1 MVKTRDVTCRFR
13 ALRFAAFLILILMHA
28 LAAAAP
34 VLPDAYRRVFE
45 QGAANG
51 AYGVLAVGFVKDKE
65 RQVWWFGKTVDGSA
79 KDAERTF
86 EIGAVS
92 DVFSGILLGQA
103 VLDGKLRLTEPVR
116 AGLPADFPWGSRE
129 VGDVPLVDLATQRS
143 GLPETASNLFPANS
157 EDPYA
162 RYEQADLLAFLA
174 NYAPPPN
181 RAVAYSPLN
190 AALLGVVLS
199 RAYATDY
206 PRLLADKVLTPLG
219 LTHTGF
225 DDPASLLTGHAFGA
239 AVAHWHFSALGP
251 AAGLRSSAE
260 DLLQFLGANLDPET
274 TPLRAALLL
283 ARQSRAQAPDG
294 GLGLGWSVHEV
305 SAGDQTWPLVWRAS
319 ETGGFSAFVGFRTDL
334 QEGVVLLADAAI
346 ELAPIG
352 LAWMTGLAPPPA
364 PAAPYVPDVAALQ
377 RYPGLYRLLDGSDL
391 VVRDAGGS
399 LVAQLRGQPP
409 SPLAALGE
417 DVYAARGGAYGV
429 TFVRNVDTIS
439 GLVLNANG
447 QFISAQRLSA
457 RAPRLQRSPFEFPAE
472 KLADYRGDFVLD
484 ADVMLRVT
492 VGADGILAQFTGTA
506 AIPMRAFAPD
516 RFADAD
522 GANGLD
528 FHRNE
533 QGIVDGVSA
542 DLGGRERAAAP
553 ANWRVPPT
561 SAYCASG
568 SVCAEAR

>member
-1 MVKTRDVTCRFR
+1 VKTRDVTCRIR
-13 ALRFAAFLILILMHA
+13 ALRCAAFLILSLIDV
-28 LAAAAP
+28 LAPAAP
-34 VLPDAYRRVFE
+34 TLPDAYRRVFE

-51 AYGVLAVGFVKDKE
+51 AYGVLAVGLIKDKE
-65 RQVWWFGKTVDGSA
+65 RQLWWFGKAAGGSA
-79 KDAERTF
+79 PDAERVF

-92 DVFSGILLGQA
+92 DVFAGVLLGQA

-116 AGLPADFPWGSRE
+116 SGFAADFPWGSRE
-129 VGDVPLVDLATQRS
+129 LGDTAVVDLATQRS
-143 GLPETASNLFPANS
+143 GLPETPGNLFPAS
-157 EDPYA
+157 SADPYA

-174 NYAPPPN
+174 NYSPPSPH
-181 RAVAYSPLN
+181 AVAYSALN

-206 PRLLADKVLTPLG
+206 PRLLADKLLTPLG
-219 LTHTGF
+219 LGHTGF
-225 DDPASLLTGHAFGA
+225 DDPPSLLGGHAFGA
-239 AVAHWHFSALGP
+239 AVEHWHYSALGP

-260 DLLQFLGANLDPET
+260 DLLKFVGANLSPESV
-274 TPLRAALLL
+274 PVRAALLL
-283 ARQSRAQAPDG
+283 ARQSRAQTADG

-305 SAGDQTWPLVWRAS
+305 SADEQTWPLVWRAS
-319 ETGGFSAFVGFRTDL
+319 ETGGFSAFIGFRTDL

-364 PAAPYVPDVAALQ
+364 PAAPYVADAEVLE

-391 VVRDAGGS
+391 VVRNAGAA

-409 SPLAALGE
+409 TPLVALGE
-417 DVYAARGGAYGV
+417 DVFAVRGGGYGI
-429 TFVRNVDTIS
+429 TFVRNIDAIS
-439 GLVLNANG
+439 GLVLNAGG
-447 QFISAQRLSA
+447 QFVGAQRLSE
-457 RAPRLQRSPFEFPAE
+457 RAPRLLRNPIELPAAR
-472 KLADYRGDFVLD
+472 LADYRGDFVLETG
-484 ADVMLRVT
+484 VMLRVS
-492 VGADGILAQFTGTA
+492 VGGDAILAQFTGA
-506 AIPMRAFAPD
+506 APIPMRAFAPD

-533 QGIVDGVSA
+533 QGIVDGVGA
-542 DLGGRERAAAP
+542 DLGGGERKGRP
-553 ANWRVPPT
+553 ANWRVPPA

-568 SVCAEAR
+568 STCAEAR